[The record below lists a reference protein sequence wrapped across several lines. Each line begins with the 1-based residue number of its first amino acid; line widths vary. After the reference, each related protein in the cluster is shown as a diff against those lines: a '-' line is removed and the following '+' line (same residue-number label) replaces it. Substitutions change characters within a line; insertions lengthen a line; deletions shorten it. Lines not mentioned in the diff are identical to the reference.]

1 MLEIAEILDSIDEVL
16 KQVEK
21 ALETLRL
28 GG

>member
-1 MLEIAEILDSIDEVL
+1 MFEITKILDSIDEVL

-21 ALETLRL
+21 ALETLQS

>member
-21 ALETLRL
+21 ALETLQL

>member
-1 MLEIAEILDSIDEVL
+1 MLEIAEILDSIDKVL